1 MEKQRSTWFITRDF
15 AHVLSESRAFGTA
28 EASTIQYRYT
38 TFGELQQF
46 TDARGQVTAY
56 VYDDRGLRLYYS
68 GFGEVRQAVRY
79 ATSFTAS
86 DATTTADL
94 DTTFGAETAA
104 PPARRLSRAS
114 NMKSAAL

>member
-1 MEKQRSTWFITRDF
+1 MYSGKPAAPVVFSTPG
-15 AHVLSESRAFGTA
+15 VV
-28 EASTIQYRYT
+28 
-38 TFGELQQF
+38 ELGCNIHDWMLAYVVVVDTPYHAI

-104 PPARRLSRAS
+104 PPARRLVRAR
-114 NMKSAAL
+114 ARQ